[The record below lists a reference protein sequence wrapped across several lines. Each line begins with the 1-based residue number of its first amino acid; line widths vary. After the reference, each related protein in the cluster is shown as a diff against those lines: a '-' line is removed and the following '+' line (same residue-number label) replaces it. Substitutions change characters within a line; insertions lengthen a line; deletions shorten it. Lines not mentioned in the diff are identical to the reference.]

1 MKLTAP
7 TLLRSSV
14 SRSRVSAFVSQ
25 GLVLFLL
32 GLMGIIAVQARWW
45 VEYLHENVEIQVFLR
60 QEAQT
65 AEIRELLQTIRRMP
79 EVKQCR
85 YVSREEAARE
95 MSKELGEDF
104 VDFLGENPLLA
115 SVKVRVHYRFGE
127 KVAFEDLKRKLAVLP
142 LVSDVAYPVRLL
154 DSLQRN
160 FGTMAWILLGL
171 SVALFGLTWLL
182 IDQSVRL
189 VLFADRH
196 LIRSMQLV
204 GADDRFIRQPYL
216 RRALTWSLMAWAGA
230 CVLLLA
236 AMLWVLQW
244 APDLHYPG
252 SEVQS
257 LALAGG
263 LLGFSLLT
271 GWLSHYVALNKY
283 LRLESDQLH

>member
-32 GLMGIIAVQARWW
+32 GLMGVIAVQARWW

-60 QEAQT
+60 QEAQP
-65 AEIRELLQTIRRMP
+65 AEIRALLQKIRQMP

-85 YVSREEAARE
+85 YVSRDEAARE
-95 MSKELGEDF
+95 MSQELGEDF

-127 KVAFEDLKRKLAVLP
+127 KVAFEDLKRQLAVLP

-154 DSLQRN
+154 ASLQRN

-171 SVALFGLTWLL
+171 SGALFGLTWLL

-204 GADDRFIRQPYL
+204 GADDAFIRQPYL
-216 RRALTWSLMAWAGA
+216 RRALKWSGVAWAGA
-230 CVLLLA
+230 CLLLLGT
-236 AMLWVLQW
+236 MVWVLQW

-252 SEVQS
+252 AELQALV
-257 LALAGG
+257 LAGG